1 MTYLQVSCA
10 ITQKSDSGREYF
22 MLASGVFLDK
32 WACLCP
38 SKILY
43 NIEPSLYFLILQ
55 LVLTTFNFSN
65 NWVISLWKKVKV
77 KSLAQS
83 CLTLCDPVDC
93 SLPGSSVHGIFQ
105 AIVLQWIAFI
115 LFPLCMFSCLHFW
128 VPFLSFIKMVIVC
141 LFVHLFIFDL
151 HLIGIVT
158 KPNLDQLTQHAGNLS
173 YWHQVV
179 VKEITAFIARQP
191 AWCQAKRM
199 GSSCSKL
206 PNSPMALKEGLSEAT
221 WGIRVARL

>member
-1 MTYLQVSCA
+1 MS
-10 ITQKSDSGREYF
+10 
-22 MLASGVFLDK
+22 
-32 WACLCP
+32 P

-83 CLTLCDPVDC
+83 CLTLCDPMDC

-105 AIVLQWIAFI
+105 ARVLQWIAI
-115 LFPLCMFSCLHFW
+115 LLFPLSMFSCLHFW
-128 VPFLSFIKMVIVC
+128 VPFLSFIKMVIVG

-151 HLIGIVT
+151 HLTGIVT
-158 KPNLDQLTQHAGNLS
+158 KPNLGQLTQHAGNLS

-179 VKEITAFIARQP
+179 MKEITAFISRQP

-206 PNSPMALKEGLSEAT
+206 PNSPTASKEGLSEAT